1 MIKSDS
7 ANNNGVITGNRETIM
22 NDLFWL
28 LNAIN
33 SREILSDI
41 DRIAAILQIIP
52 EDNERVMHI
61 LETVESCSRNP
72 LVRELNPYKVKEC
85 YDLSSLS
92 KEEAAAMG
100 EKIIEGF
107 KARYKK

>member
-7 ANNNGVITGNRETIM
+7 ENNNGVITGSQETIM

-33 SREILSDI
+33 SRVFLSDT
-41 DRIAAILQIIP
+41 DRIAAILQILP
-52 EDNERVMHI
+52 EDNERVMNI
-61 LETVESCSRNP
+61 LKTAEICSNNA
-72 LVRELNPYKVKEC
+72 LMKELNPYKVKEC

-92 KEEAAAMG
+92 EEEASAMG
-100 EKIIEGF
+100 ERIIEGF
-107 KARYKK
+107 KARYEK

>member
-7 ANNNGVITGNRETIM
+7 ENNNGVISGKHETIM

-41 DRIAAILQIIP
+41 DRIAAILQIMP

-61 LETVESCSRNP
+61 LKIVESCSNNP

-92 KEEAAAMG
+92 KEEAVEMS
-100 EKIIEGF
+100 EKIIEGIQS
-107 KARYKK
+107 

>member
-7 ANNNGVITGNRETIM
+7 KNNNGVITGNHETIM
-22 NDLFWL
+22 NELCWL
-28 LNAIN
+28 LNVIN
-33 SREILSDI
+33 SREILNDI

-61 LETVESCSRNP
+61 LKTVESCSNNP
-72 LVRELNPYKVKEC
+72 LARELNPYKVKEC

-92 KEEAAAMG
+92 EEEAFAMS